1 MKYEFITEYKLIWR
15 IKTMCRV
22 LKVSK
27 SGYYKYLKKSA
38 KEQFE
43 LENKLKLIEEIYK
56 SSRCTYGSRKV
67 PKSLKAKGISCYKNQ
82 IAKIMKQKGLFAK
95 GRKRYKI
102 TTNSKHN
109 LPIAPNIVSRNFEI
123 DEKNKVWVSDITYIS
138 TQNGWLYLSAVLD
151 LYSRKIVGWCLSD
164 RMTKQLVISSLQEA
178 INSRRPEKGLVF
190 HSDQGSQYASTEL
203 RNIINSIGGIQSMS
217 RRGNCWDNAVAES
230 FFKTLKTE
238 LINNEHFKTKEEAE
252 MKLFDYIEIFYNR
265 QRIHSSNDY
274 LSPVEYE
281 ERNC

>member
-1 MKYEFITEYKLIWR
+1 
-15 IKTMCRV
+15 MCRV

-67 PKSLKAKGISCYKNQ
+67 TKSLKAKGISCYKNQ